1 MDSLRLILLVIGIFL
16 ITGIYLVY
24 RFKQDTRI
32 FKLSNLSK
40 LFQLVFSRFSK
51 KNTDSSEYDSHYDD
65 ELEAGDIEQFSAISA
80 ELNEQSGDDEVETI
94 SAYSDIQ
101 LTPGSVDDLVIVF
114 NIMAKKGHNF
124 KGLDI
129 LDALLANGFAHGEMS
144 VFHYFE
150 NEADKVPVCS
160 IANVVEPGTFDL
172 AQIEMVNT
180 PGMSLFMQLP
190 GDVESRKSFEIMI
203 NKGRAIA
210 ESLQGDLC
218 DETRSVLTM
227 QTIGH
232 LKEKIEA
239 WLFKQ
244 KMAQLQSSR

>member
-1 MDSLRLILLVIGIFL
+1 MDSLRLILLVIGILL
-16 ITGIYLVY
+16 IAGIYLAY
-24 RFKQDTRI
+24 RFKQDAQNLKLPRPGKIFQKLFSRI
-32 FKLSNLSK
+32 FAKDSG
-40 LFQLVFSRFSK
+40 
-51 KNTDSSEYDSHYDD
+51 SSEYNNNYD
-65 ELEAGDIEQFSAISA
+65 ELDPSDIEQFSATSTN
-80 ELNEQSGDDEVETI
+80 LNEPLDDDALDAV

-101 LTPGSVDDLVIVF
+101 LKAGVVDDLVIVL
-114 NIMAKKGHNF
+114 NIMAKKGRSF

-129 LDALLANGFAHGEMS
+129 LDALLGNGFAHGEMS

-150 NEADKVPVCS
+150 NESDKIPVCS

-172 AQIEMVNT
+172 TRIELVNT

-190 GDVESRKSFEIMI
+190 GDVESRQSFEIML

-210 ESLQGDLC
+210 EELQGELC

-244 KMAQLQSSR
+244 KMAQLQASR